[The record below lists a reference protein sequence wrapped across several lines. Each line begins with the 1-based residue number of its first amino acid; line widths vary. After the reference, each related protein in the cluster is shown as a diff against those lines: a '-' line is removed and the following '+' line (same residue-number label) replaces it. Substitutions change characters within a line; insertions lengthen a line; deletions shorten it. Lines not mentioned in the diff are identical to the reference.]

1 MTTKQATVKQYNSN
15 GKQDLPQVDALPA
28 HIQAKILNGESG
40 YFSTPAMWYNP
51 TNMCIHEDSHLMHT
65 PDFSND
71 SIVMDL
77 GESKRRREQYKQGN
91 YTDLKGVALAG
102 ISDSLY
108 DKLDAYVD
116 VRSEFA
122 SGDKSALDRHI
133 RQGGILRRE
142 DYLYMRTLQAETQL
156 VLGLPP
162 EHVLLQAVTVIP
174 TTSIDTIKYYKLDG
188 SQPDYIHED
197 ISDLEVPDTG
207 SIAFTSDTAALKLY
221 GAHTASTW
229 EFRNQTYDV
238 NVADVNL
245 RMYGG
250 QMDRKRNEQV
260 ANTLHA
266 VSGTAQGLWDAVTG
280 TPPVNSRNPRTDI
293 ETLSDLI
300 NNSYLGTASTIIS
313 NRKVWRTYAYSTWN
327 TGYGTYTQQNATY
340 SPAVNTTI
348 GNVQGFPGFK
358 WIIDTLVT
366 ATEYNVIDPA
376 GIRFYDGPE
385 RTISY
390 ANTQTEIE
398 GTIFKSYFGIK
409 AVETSI
415 LTRGTGVTG
424 S

>member
-1 MTTKQATVKQYNSN
+1 MKTKQVIKTYNAN
-15 GKQDLPQVDALPA
+15 GNQDLPQPDTLPLS
-28 HIQAKILNGESG
+28 IQNKILNRESG
-40 YFSTPAMWYNP
+40 YYSTPAMWYNP
-51 TNMCIHEDSHLMHT
+51 VNQCIHEDRHLMHT
-65 PDFSND
+65 PEFTND
-71 SIVMDL
+71 SIVMDI
-77 GESKRRREQYKQGN
+77 GEAKRLQKKYNENG
-91 YTDLKGVALAG
+91 DLRGAAVAG
-102 ISDSLY
+102 ISNDLY
-108 DKLDAYVD
+108 QELDAYLD
-116 VRSEFA
+116 IRSQFA
-122 SGDKSALDRHI
+122 AGDKGALDRHVK
-133 RQGGILRRE
+133 QGGILRRE
-142 DYLYMRTLQAETQL
+142 DYLYMRTLQAETNL

-207 SIAFTSDTAALKLY
+207 SIAFASDTAALKLY

-260 ANTLHA
+260 ATVLHA
-266 VSGTAQGLWDAVTG
+266 VTPTSQGLWDATSG
-280 TPPVNSRNPRTDI
+280 TPLVNTRNPRPDI
-293 ETLSDLI
+293 EALADTI
-300 NNSYLGTASTIIS
+300 NNSYLGSATTIVS
-313 NRKVWRTYAYSTWN
+313 NRKVWRTYSYSTWN
-327 TGYGTYTQQNATY
+327 QGFQTYTQQNATY
-340 SPAVNTTI
+340 SPSVNTVI
-348 GNVQGFPGFK
+348 GNVQGFPGFR

-390 ANTQTEIE
+390 ANDQTEIE

>member
-1 MTTKQATVKQYNSN
+1 MSKQKQLVKQYNSN
-15 GKQDLPQVDALPA
+15 GKQDLPQPDMLPVSV
-28 HIQAKILNGESG
+28 QNKILNGESG

-51 TNMCIHEDSHLMHT
+51 VNMTIHEDYHLMHT
-65 PDFSND
+65 PEFTND
-71 SIVMDL
+71 TVVMDL
-77 GESKRRREQYKQGN
+77 GEAKRKQQAFNEGK
-91 YTDLKGVALAG
+91 YTDIKGVHLAG
-102 ISDSLY
+102 INSNLY
-108 DKLDAYVD
+108 DEMDAYVD
-116 VRSEFA
+116 VRSQFA
-122 SGDKSALDRHI
+122 AGDKQALDRHI
-133 RQGGILRRE
+133 KQGGILRRE

-162 EHVLLQAVTVIP
+162 EHILLQIVTVIP

-260 ANTLHA
+260 ANTLA
-266 VSGTAQGLWDAVTG
+266 AISGTAQGLWDATSG
-280 TPPVNSRNPRTDI
+280 TPLVNTRNPRPDI
-293 ETLSDLI
+293 ETLADTI
-300 NNSYLGTASTIIS
+300 NNTYLVSASVIVS
-313 NRKVWRTYAYSTWN
+313 NRKVWRTYTYSTWN
-327 TGYGTYTQQNATY
+327 QGFQTYTQQNATY
-340 SPAVNTTI
+340 SPSVNTII
-348 GNVQGFPGFK
+348 GNVQGFPGFR
-358 WIIDTLVT
+358 WAIDTLIP
-366 ATEYNVIDPA
+366 ATVYMVIDPA

-409 AVETSI
+409 AVEDSV
-415 LTRGTGVTG
+415 LTRGTGVT
-424 S
+424 SS